1 MESQPDNTP
10 KARHRFGFNGKRKR
24 ASPSEHTAISSDE
37 ILESLTRQAASQV
50 GFGEEQTQRFELLTE
65 EEEPTLLRE
74 PVASNVRQFRRDSV
88 RRSGHYII
96 VLMCTAGMILVW
108 LYSTG
113 RGLFNGMPFN
123 NALQGTSVR
132 SLFTNPIQMG
142 IILVAALTSALWVAV
157 RRRASRLQ
165 IPI

>member
-1 MESQPDNTP
+1 LESQLENTP
-10 KARHRFGFNGKRKR
+10 KARHRFGFNGKHKR
-24 ASPSEHTAISSDE
+24 ASRSEHTAVSTDE
-37 ILESLTRQAASQV
+37 ILDSLTRQAASQV

-65 EEEPTLLRE
+65 AEEPTLFHE
-74 PVASNVRQFRRDSV
+74 PVVSTVRQFRRDSV

-96 VLMCTAGMILVW
+96 VLMCIAGMILVW

-113 RGLFNGMPFN
+113 RGLFNGIPFT
-123 NALQGTSVR
+123 NALQGLSIR
-132 SLFTNPIQMG
+132 SLFANPIQIG
-142 IILVAALTSALWVAV
+142 IILMAALTTALWVAV